1 MQVEVSQGPIEELEV
16 QAIAVAVF
24 KDENPNDGFLKKL
37 DELSGGLV
45 KSTIDAEE
53 FSGKEGETAYFHLVG
68 NNRLRSQRLMLVG
81 VGTADEYRT
90 ASVSNMSGT
99 AVRSLR
105 SKNAKSI
112 AVVPRTS
119 EDTEAASAAA
129 VQGAFISVFDPDK
142 YRTVDKEQKSVDR
155 LVVVMDGDRA
165 AAQRGVEVGK
175 VIGES
180 INFTRDLANEPGA
193 YMTPSDMADRA
204 REIANEFGLSIDV
217 LDEARMEQEGMGSLL
232 SVSHGSEQPAKLIIL
247 KYVPA
252 NFDESNKEL
261 LSFVGKGVTFDSGG
275 ISLKPGE
282 HMELMK
288 YDMTGGATVLG
299 AMRAIAQLKPPI
311 PVLGVAPC
319 TENLPSG
326 KATKPGDVVR
336 AMTGKT
342 IEVINTDA
350 EGRLILAD
358 AIAYAKKLGA
368 TTIIDMATLTGAVSI
383 ALGDVNAAVLGT
395 DQKLIDEIISAGHE
409 VGEKFWQLPLD
420 KEYSKQIKS
429 DIADIKNVGGRKAG
443 TITAAAFLK
452 EFADGV
458 AWAHLDI
465 AGTAWGDDAKPYRSK
480 GPTGIALRTLL
491 KIVERASKNAS

>member
-1 MQVEVSQGPIEELEV
+1 MQVEAHRGRFEELDV
-16 QAIAVAVF
+16 QALAVAVF
-24 KDENPNDGFLKKL
+24 KDEKPGEGLLKRL

-45 KSTIDAEE
+45 QSAIESEE

-68 NNRLRSQRLMLVG
+68 NSGSKFRRLMLVG
-81 VGTADEYRT
+81 VGEEKDYG
-90 ASVSNMSGT
+90 SPQVSQMAGT
-99 AVRSLR
+99 AVRTLR
-105 SKNAKSI
+105 AKNVKTV
-112 AVVPRTS
+112 AVVPRVS
-119 EDTEAASAAA
+119 GKDEEIAKRA
-129 VQGAFISVFDPDK
+129 VEGAFIALFDPDK
-142 YRTVDKEQKSVDR
+142 YRTVEKEKKTVDR
-155 LVVVMDGDRA
+155 LVVVIEDGDQDA
-165 AAQRGVEVGK
+165 LDDGVKAGSVVG
-175 VIGES
+175 EA
-180 INFTRDLANEPGA
+180 INFTRDLANEPGG
-193 YMTPSDMADRA
+193 YMTPTDMAERA
-204 REIANEFGLSIDV
+204 RDIANEFGLSIDV

-232 SVSHGSEQPAKLIIL
+232 SVTRGSDEEAKLIIL
-247 KYVPA
+247 KYTPA
-252 NFDESNKEL
+252 GVQSDDKEL

-282 HMELMK
+282 NMELMK
-288 YDMTGGATVLG
+288 YDMTGAATVLG
-299 AMRAIAQLKPPI
+299 VMRAIAQLKPPI
-311 PVLGVAPC
+311 PILGVAPC

-326 KATKPGDVVR
+326 KATKPGDVVK

-342 IEVINTDA
+342 IEIINTDA

-368 TTIIDMATLTGAVSI
+368 TRVIDMATLTGAVSI

-395 DQKLIDEIISAGHE
+395 DQELIDEIISAGRE

-443 TITAAAFLK
+443 TITAAAFIK
-452 EFADGV
+452 EFADGL

-480 GPTGIALRTLL
+480 GPTGIAVRTLL
-491 KIVERASKNAS
+491 RIVDRATAK

>member
-1 MQVEVSQGPIEELEV
+1 LDV
-16 QAIAVAVF
+16 QALAVAVF
-24 KDENPNDGFLKKL
+24 KDEKPAEGFLKKL

-45 KSTIDAEE
+45 RSAIEAGE

-68 NNRLRSQRLMLVG
+68 ENEFKFRRLLLVG
-81 VGTADEYRT
+81 AGEEKEYK
-90 ASVSNMSGT
+90 SPQVSQVAGT

-105 SKNAKSI
+105 SKNVKSI
-112 AVVPRTS
+112 AVVPRVTGND
-119 EDTEAASAAA
+119 EETARTAAE
-129 VQGAFISVFDPDK
+129 GAFIALFDPDK
-142 YRTVDKEQKSVDR
+142 YRTVEKEQKTVDR
-155 LVVVMDGDRA
+155 LVVAIEGGDQA
-165 AAQRGVEVGK
+165 ALDRGVKAGTIV
-175 VIGES
+175 GES
-180 INFTRDLANEPGA
+180 INFTRDLANEPGG
-193 YMTPSDMADRA
+193 YMTPTDMAERA

-232 SVSHGSEQPAKLIIL
+232 SVARGSEQPAKLIIL
-247 KYVPA
+247 KYTPP
-252 NFDESNKEL
+252 NFEGDDKEL
-261 LSFVGKGVTFDSGG
+261 LAFVGKGVTFDSGG

-282 HMELMK
+282 NMELMK
-288 YDMTGGATVLG
+288 YDMTGAATVMG

-311 PVLGVAPC
+311 PILGVAPC

-326 KATKPGDVVR
+326 KATKPGDVVK

-342 IEVINTDA
+342 IEIINTDA

-368 TTIIDMATLTGAVSI
+368 TKVIDMATLTGAVSI

-395 DQKLIDEIISAGHE
+395 DQQLIDEIISAGRE

-443 TITAAAFLK
+443 TITAAAFIK
-452 EFADGV
+452 EFADGL

-465 AGTAWGDDAKPYRSK
+465 AGTAWGDEPKPYRSK

-491 KIVERASKNAS
+491 RIVDRATSK

>member
-1 MQVEVSQGPIEELEV
+1 MQVEANRGPIEELDA
-16 QAIAVAVF
+16 QALAVAVF
-24 KDENPNDGFLKKL
+24 KDEKPKDGFLKKI

-45 KSTIDAEE
+45 RSAVEAEE

-68 NNRLRSQRLMLVG
+68 NDKLKFRRLLLVG
-81 VGTADEYRT
+81 VGEEKDYK
-90 ASVSNMSGT
+90 SPQVSQMAGT

-105 SKNAKSI
+105 SKNVKTI
-112 AVVPRTS
+112 AVAPRTS
-119 EDTEAASAAA
+119 GQDEDTAARA
-129 VQGAFISVFDPDK
+129 VEGAFIALFDPDK
-142 YRTVDKEQKSVDR
+142 YRTVEKEQKTVDR
-155 LVVVMDGDRA
+155 VVVWVEGGDQNA
-165 AAQRGVEVGK
+165 LNSGLTKGSVV
-175 VIGES
+175 GES
-180 INFTRDLANEPGA
+180 INFTRDLANEPGG
-193 YMTPSDMADRA
+193 YMTPTDMADRA
-204 REIANEFGLSIDV
+204 RDIAGEFGLNIDV

-232 SVSHGSEQPAKLIIL
+232 SVARGSDQPAKLIIL
-247 KYVPA
+247 KYTPA
-252 NFDESNKEL
+252 NVESDSKEL
-261 LSFVGKGVTFDSGG
+261 LAFVGKGVTFDSGG

-282 HMELMK
+282 NMELMK
-288 YDMTGGATVLG
+288 YDMTGAATVMG

-311 PVLGVAPC
+311 PILGVAPC

-326 KATKPGDVVR
+326 KATKPGDVVK

-342 IEVINTDA
+342 IEIINTDA

-368 TTIIDMATLTGAVSI
+368 TKIIDMATLTGAVSI

-395 DQKLIDEIISAGHE
+395 DQQLIDEIISAGRE

-443 TITAAAFLK
+443 TITAAAFIK

-465 AGTAWGDDAKPYRSK
+465 AGTAWGDEAKPYRSK

-491 KIVERASKNAS
+491 RIVDRASAA

>member
-1 MQVEVSQGPIEELEV
+1 MQVEVNRGPIEELDV
-16 QAIAVAVF
+16 QALAVAVF
-24 KDENPNDGFLKKL
+24 KDEKAGDGYLKEL
-37 DELSGGLV
+37 DDLSGGLV
-45 KSTIDAEE
+45 SSAIEAEE

-68 NNRLRSQRLMLVG
+68 NNKLKSRRLLLVG
-81 VGTADEYRT
+81 VGEEKDYR
-90 ASVSNMSGT
+90 SPQVSQMAGT

-105 SKNAKSI
+105 AKNVKTI
-112 AVVPRTS
+112 AVVPRVS
-119 EDTEAASAAA
+119 GNDEDTAARA
-129 VQGAFISVFDPDK
+129 VEGAFIALFDPDK
-142 YRTVDKEQKSVDR
+142 YRTVEKEQKTVDR
-155 LVVVMDGDRA
+155 LVLAIHGGDVEA
-165 AAQRGVEVGK
+165 LERGANAGK
-175 VIGES
+175 VVGES

-193 YMTPSDMADRA
+193 YMTPTDMAERA
-204 REIANEFGLSIDV
+204 RDIANEFGLSIDV

-232 SVSHGSEQPAKLIIL
+232 SVARGSEQPAKLIIL
-247 KYVPA
+247 KYTPA
-252 NFDESNKEL
+252 NFEGDDNEL
-261 LSFVGKGVTFDSGG
+261 LALVGKGVTFDSGG

-282 HMELMK
+282 NMELMK
-288 YDMTGGATVLG
+288 YDMTGAATVLG

-311 PVLGVAPC
+311 PILGVAPC

-342 IEVINTDA
+342 IEIINTDA

-368 TTIIDMATLTGAVSI
+368 TKVIDMATLTGAVSI

-395 DQKLIDEIISAGHE
+395 DQQLIDEIISAGRE

-443 TITAAAFLK
+443 TITAAAFIK
-452 EFADGV
+452 EFTDGV

-465 AGTAWGDDAKPYRSK
+465 AGTAWGDEAKPYRSK
-480 GPTGIALRTLL
+480 GPTGIAVRTLL
-491 KIVERASKNAS
+491 RIVDRASAK

>member
-1 MQVEVSQGPIEELEV
+1 MQVEANQGPIEELDV
-16 QAIAVAVF
+16 QALAVAIF
-24 KDENPNDGFLKKL
+24 KNEKSDEGFVKKL

-45 KSTIDAEE
+45 RSVLDAEE
-53 FSGKEGETAYFHLVG
+53 FSGKEGEIAYFHLVG
-68 NNRLRSQRLMLVG
+68 NNRLKAKRLLLVG
-81 VGTADEYRT
+81 VGEANDYKS
-90 ASVSNMSGT
+90 AQVSQMSGT

-119 EDTEAASAAA
+119 GDAKQTARTTVE
-129 VQGAFISVFDPDK
+129 GAYIALFDPDK
-142 YRTVDKEQKSVDR
+142 YRTVEKEDKSVDR
-155 LVVVMDGDRA
+155 LVVSIEGADESSL
-165 AAQRGVEVGK
+165 QQGVQAGQIV
-175 VIGES
+175 GES
-180 INFTRDLANEPGA
+180 VNFTRDLANEPGA
-193 YMTPSDMADRA
+193 YMTPTDMAERA
-204 REIANEFGLSIDV
+204 REIANEFGLSVDV

-232 SVSHGSEQPAKLIIL
+232 SVSRGSDQPAKLIIL
-247 KYVPA
+247 KYTPTSA
-252 NFDESNKEL
+252 APDNNEL
-261 LSFVGKGVTFDSGG
+261 LAFVGKGVTFDSGG

-282 HMELMK
+282 NMELMK
-288 YDMTGGATVLG
+288 YDMTGGATVMG

-311 PVLGVAPC
+311 PILGVAPC

-326 KATKPGDVVR
+326 KATKPGDVVK

-368 TTIIDMATLTGAVSI
+368 TKVIDMATLTGAVSI

-395 DQKLIDEIISAGHE
+395 DQELINEIITAGRE

-452 EFADGV
+452 EFADGIS
-458 AWAHLDI
+458 WAHLDI
-465 AGTAWGDDAKPYRSK
+465 AGTAWGDEAKPYRSK
-480 GPTGIALRTLL
+480 GPTGIAVRTLL
-491 KIVERASKNAS
+491 RIVDRASK